1 MTSCTPLSLGA
12 SLDPDYVLTNVM
24 IYWLTNT
31 AASAARFYY
40 EDAAAAPVQQKSN
53 GRGTVVPEPTT
64 VPLGLANFAWDFQSI
79 RTFAERDHHNIVSW
93 NVYDRGSHF
102 AAHDAPDLLVDD
114 IRQFFGKVR

>member
-1 MTSCTPLSLGA
+1 MTSCSPLSLGA

-40 EDAAAAPVQQKSN
+40 EDAATAPVQ
-53 GRGTVVPEPTT
+53 
-64 VPLGLANFAWDFQSI
+64 
-79 RTFAERDHHNIVSW
+79 
-93 NVYDRGSHF
+93 HF